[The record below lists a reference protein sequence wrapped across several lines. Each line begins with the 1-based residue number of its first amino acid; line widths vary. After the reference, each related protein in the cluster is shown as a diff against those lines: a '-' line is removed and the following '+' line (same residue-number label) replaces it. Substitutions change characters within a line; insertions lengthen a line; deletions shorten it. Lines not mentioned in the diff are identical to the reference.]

1 MRRHQKIDRSQ
12 VKIPIYDHFYI
23 KTCFPSYYVRCNYF
37 VTKAT
42 EVSLVTLSGASITT
56 GNIHPRQSVLNS
68 LLVPA
73 WLHHQFGSTTNAL
86 SMPPAMHQ
94 QATSTCATPA
104 LVNVDKVKPTAT
116 ACYLISSMT
125 DNTWQ
130 MNIINATKQGQMVF
144 IDIFIYIPIC
154 SYVQFM

>member
-1 MRRHQKIDRSQ
+1 MVSAVSMRLQAPMTLVVCIMRRHQKIDWSQ

-56 GNIHPRQSVLNS
+56 GDIHPRRSVLNS

-73 WLHHQFGSTTNAL
+73 WFHHQFGSTTNAL

-104 LVNVDKVKPTAT
+104 LVIVANQQQLHVT
-116 ACYLISSMT
+116 
-125 DNTWQ
+125 
-130 MNIINATKQGQMVF
+130 
-144 IDIFIYIPIC
+144 
-154 SYVQFM
+154 